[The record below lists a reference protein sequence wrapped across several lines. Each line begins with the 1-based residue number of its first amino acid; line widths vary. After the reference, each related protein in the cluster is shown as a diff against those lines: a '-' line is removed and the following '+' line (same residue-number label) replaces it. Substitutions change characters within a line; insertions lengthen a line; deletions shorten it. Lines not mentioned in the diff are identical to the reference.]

1 MKNINIIIKKELKK
15 VTESKENFILFEQT
29 KPVEKNNFSNTDN
42 LVDVVSA
49 AIDVIPGIGN
59 LISTGIDITHGLTYI
74 LRYFSAKNDE
84 EKLSF
89 FLKAFITF
97 TTSFIPVG
105 GNVINLTSNVAIKQ
119 VLQKTPKEI
128 LLVGQKLGLLKQT
141 TIFLQKGKWKY
152 SLLLLLT
159 KIFKNT
165 LVDVFIK
172 VINLLDDIIKKINK
186 KNPVQLKIFNS
197 LINFKNILEEL
208 KKDIYTVY
216 LISQKLK
223 Y

>member
-1 MKNINIIIKKELKK
+1 MKK
-15 VTESKENFILFEQT
+15 Q
-29 KPVEKNNFSNTDN
+29 
-42 LVDVVSA
+42 
-49 AIDVIPGIGN
+49 
-59 LISTGIDITHGLTYI
+59 
-74 LRYFSAKNDE
+74 
-84 EKLSF
+84 
-89 FLKAFITF
+89 
-97 TTSFIPVG
+97 
-105 GNVINLTSNVAIKQ
+105 IKQ

-128 LLVGQKLGLLKQT
+128 LLVGQKLGLIKQT

-152 SLLLLLT
+152 SLLLLLI

-197 LINFKNILEEL
+197 LINFKNTLEEL
-208 KKDIYTVY
+208 KVDIHTVY

>member
-15 VTESKENFILFEQT
+15 ITESKENFILFEQT
-29 KPVEKNNFSNTDN
+29 KPVQKNNFSNTDN

-128 LLVGQKLGLLKQT
+128 LLVGQKLGLIKQT

-152 SLLLLLT
+152 SLLLLLI

-172 VINLLDDIIKKINK
+172 VKFIR
-186 KNPVQLKIFNS
+186 
-197 LINFKNILEEL
+197 
-208 KKDIYTVY
+208 
-216 LISQKLK
+216 
-223 Y
+223 